1 MNSLEFNNLKYRET
15 MNEKRKEKRAIRRL
29 MLREKKRARPAAS
42 IQENRPGGEL
52 EERCLEIGGENV
64 SG

>member
-1 MNSLEFNNLKYRET
+1 MFNNLKYRET
-15 MNEKRKEKRAIRRL
+15 VNEKRKEKRAIRRL

-52 EERCLEIGGENV
+52 DVWKSGERMSLDNCV
-64 SG
+64 AK

>member
-1 MNSLEFNNLKYRET
+1 
-15 MNEKRKEKRAIRRL
+15 